1 MNNYGKRTLQVFGC
15 IGLVLSMTSIAQA
28 SAIEVTSP
36 FTGNDSID
44 WGNYGS
50 GLGSSVTSGSTT
62 LTADSQTVVISFSDG
77 DPGVIFQENP
87 STGTYNFQGGFATGP
102 SPYLLNTSDSS
113 LNVDSLTLAFTTPVS
128 EFGVYIEEFD
138 YNNAFSATLSTPS
151 DGGASFTVGPAS
163 GSPQWIGVAE
173 SGGVNDITSITLTT
187 SGADSDFFLIGTAE
201 LQYGPLA
208 PPSVSTPEPASLMML
223 GSALV
228 ALVWKLRRRNR
239 A

>member
-87 STGTYNFQGGFATGP
+87 STGTYNFQGGFATSP
-102 SPYLLNTSDSS
+102 SPY
-113 LNVDSLTLAFTTPVS
+113 PV
-128 EFGVYIEEFD
+128 EH
-138 YNNAFSATLSTPS
+138 
-151 DGGASFTVGPAS
+151 
-163 GSPQWIGVAE
+163 
-173 SGGVNDITSITLTT
+173 
-187 SGADSDFFLIGTAE
+187 
-201 LQYGPLA
+201 
-208 PPSVSTPEPASLMML
+208 
-223 GSALV
+223 
-228 ALVWKLRRRNR
+228 R
-239 A
+239 